1 MKINQNTFS
10 RRLLSI
16 SLCFMFATLM
26 MASAIFWLPLS
37 FVLGV
42 FLKSAQSATRC
53 LCFITVYLLCECAG
67 IVASFW
73 LWLKYCFFHGSR
85 EDYLTANSHLQYWWA
100 DTLRRAAQRLFRLKF
115 IIEGAEE
122 ALYGPGA
129 ILLPRHT
136 SIGDTVLPMSFYAIP
151 RALRVRYVLKKEL
164 LLDPCLDIV
173 GNRLPNVFLDR
184 VAEDKCSELAALRKL
199 ASGAGENESLVIYI
213 EGTRYS
219 ESKRQRILSLLAD
232 KGGTEALQRAERLTK
247 ILPPRPAGALAL
259 MAGAPHKDL
268 LFCAHTGFEGSASFA
283 TLFNGGWLNT
293 TVRLRFWRI
302 AAADIPA
309 DEGERR
315 ELLLEQWDKMNLA
328 VVEMSG
334 AGR

>member
-1 MKINQNTFS
+1 MAINQNTFS

-16 SLCFMFATLM
+16 SLCFIFATLM
-26 MASAIFWLPLS
+26 MVSAIFWIPMS
-37 FVLGV
+37 FLLGV
-42 FLKSAQSATRC
+42 FLKGAQSATRC
-53 LCFITVYLLCECAG
+53 LCFITVYVLCECAG

-115 IIEGAEE
+115 IVEGAEE
-122 ALYGPGA
+122 VLDGPGA

-184 VAEDKCSELAALRKL
+184 VAEDKCSELAALRTL

-219 ESKRQRILSLLAD
+219 ESKRQRILRLLAE
-232 KGGTEALQRAERLTK
+232 KGGAEALRRAERLTK

-334 AGR
+334 LGG